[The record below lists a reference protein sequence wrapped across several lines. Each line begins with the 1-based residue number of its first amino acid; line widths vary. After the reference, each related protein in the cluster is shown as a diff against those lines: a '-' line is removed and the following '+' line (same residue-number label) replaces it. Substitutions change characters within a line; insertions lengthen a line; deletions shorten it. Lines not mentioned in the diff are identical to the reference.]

1 MPIDPFF
8 TSAVSQKQRP
18 LSAKVRREFMKAA
31 DPTDKL
37 KKLKHQRKR
46 GRPHIVT
53 GGPALTGFKPP
64 RLVWNQSQ

>member
-8 TSAVSQKQRP
+8 TSAALQKQRP

-31 DPTDKL
+31 DAADKL
-37 KKLKHQRKR
+37 KKLKRQRKR
-46 GRPHIVT
+46 GRPYVVT

-64 RLVWNQSQ
+64 RKVWNQSQ